1 MAAEVFVEEFLYRGQ
16 PSADAADAA
25 WHVVLGA
32 ADVDA
37 FGKPVLNLNGPLNMT
52 QAIAAG
58 WPLPTILAAINS
70 ASLTQIEAVQAQLAA
85 AQTQSTTLEQELTDA
100 QTQLVAAA
108 SQIAELK
115 AQLVPSA

>member
-1 MAAEVFVEEFLYRGQ
+1 MAAEIFVEEFLYRGQ
-16 PSADAADAA
+16 PSADEADAA

-32 ADVDA
+32 ADTDA

-70 ASLTQIEAVQAQLAA
+70 ASLTQIEAVQAQNA
-85 AQTQSTTLEQELTDA
+85 TLTQELADA
-100 QTQLVAAA
+100 QA
-108 SQIAELK
+108 QIASLQQ
-115 AQLVPSA
+115 QLADATKSP

>member
-1 MAAEVFVEEFLYRGQ
+1 MAEIFVEEFLYRGQ
-16 PSADAADAA
+16 PSADEADAA

-37 FGKPVLNLNGPLNMT
+37 FGKPVLNLQGPLNMT

-70 ASLTQIEAVQAQLAA
+70 ASLTQIEAVQAQNA
-85 AQTQSTTLEQELTDA
+85 TLTQELTDA
-100 QTQLVAAA
+100 QA
-108 SQIAELK
+108 QIASLQQ
-115 AQLVPSA
+115 QLADATKSP

>member
-1 MAAEVFVEEFLYRGQ
+1 MAEIFVEEFLYRGQ
-16 PSADAADAA
+16 PSADEADAA

-32 ADVDA
+32 ADTDA

-70 ASLTQIEAVQAQLAA
+70 ASLTQIEAVQAQLTAVNAEVTTLQQELSDSAAQIAALTAQLAA
-85 AQTQSTTLEQELTDA
+85 ANA
-100 QTQLVAAA
+100 Q
-108 SQIAELK
+108 
-115 AQLVPSA
+115 PS

>member
-1 MAAEVFVEEFLYRGQ
+1 MAEIFVEEFLYRGQ
-16 PSADAADAA
+16 PSADEADAA

-37 FGKPVLNLNGPLNMT
+37 FGKPVLNLNGPFNMT

-70 ASLTQIEAVQAQLAA
+70 ASLTQIEAVQAQNA
-85 AQTQSTTLEQELTDA
+85 TLTQELTDA
-100 QTQLVAAA
+100 QNEIASLQQQLADATK
-108 SQIAELK
+108 S
-115 AQLVPSA
+115 P